1 MKKVG
6 KLIQT
11 RRAAI
16 VTAISERPGITTAE
30 LASVLGVEPKVISN
44 AVWTV
49 AKAGKV
55 VSERIVRDGTHM
67 NAYYLPEQVSADTVE
82 RINQKLVDASN
93 VLPIAKSAAS
103 RNSAFDVPRRTRS
116 AKKRGSRR
124 SAIKATVTPI
134 APATVPTPSFACA
147 IASDGSLVLMREGR
161 IQFSLSDVEA
171 VTLRRYLLKA
181 ATASALASMA

>member
-16 VTAISERPGITTAE
+16 VTAISEHPGITTAE
-30 LASVLGVEPKVISN
+30 LASALGVESKVISN

-67 NAYYLPEQVSADTVE
+67 NAYYLPEQVSAETVE
-82 RINQKLVDASN
+82 RVNQKLVDASN
-93 VLPIAKSAAS
+93 VLPIAKSATS
-103 RNSAFDVPRRTRS
+103 RNSAFDVPRKPRS
-116 AKKRGSRR
+116 TKKRSRQPTMR
-124 SAIKATVTPI
+124 ATVTPI
-134 APATVPTPSFACA
+134 APVATPIPSFACA
-147 IASDGSLVLMREGR
+147 ITSDGSLVLLREGR
-161 IQFSLSDVEA
+161 IQFSLSDAEA
-171 VTLRRYLLKA
+171 GTLRRYLLKA
-181 ATASALASMA
+181 AAASALASMA